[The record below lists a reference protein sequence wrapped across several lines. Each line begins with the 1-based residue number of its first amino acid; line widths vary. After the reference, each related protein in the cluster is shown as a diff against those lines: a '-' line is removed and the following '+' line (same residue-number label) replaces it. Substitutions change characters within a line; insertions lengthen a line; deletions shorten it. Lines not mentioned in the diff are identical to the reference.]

1 MKYTNILFDLDGT
14 ITDSEE
20 GILNSII
27 FSLSKLKIPI
37 PNREN
42 LRVFIGPPLKESFQ
56 KMFDLSELEAQ
67 QAVNYYREYYETT
80 GMFEN
85 EIYQGIVEVLRTL
98 QKSDCQLYIATSKP
112 EIYAEKILTHFQL
125 ASFFQGIYGASL
137 DGTRSQKAA
146 VICYGLDKA
155 KITTNDKTIMIG
167 DRSHDINGAKENGLE
182 SIGVLYGFGNYE
194 ELKTAGATY
203 IIEKPQ
209 DITKCL
215 L

>member
-1 MKYTNILFDLDGT
+1 MKYTNIFFDLDGT

-27 FSLSKLKIPI
+27 FSLNKLNLPV

-42 LRVFIGPPLKESFQ
+42 LLVFIGPPLIESFQ
-56 KMFDLSELEAQ
+56 KMFDLSDIEAQ
-67 QAVNYYREYYETT
+67 QAVIYYREYYETT

-85 EIYQGIVEVLRTL
+85 KIYQGIVEVLRTL
-98 QKSDCQLYIATSKP
+98 QQSDCQLYIATSKP
-112 EIYAEKILTHFQL
+112 EIYAEKILIHFQL

-137 DGTRSQKAA
+137 DGTRSQKAT
-146 VICYGLDKA
+146 VIRYGLDKA
-155 KITTNDKTIMIG
+155 KITTSDKTIMIG

-209 DITKCL
+209 DITKL
-215 L
+215 VL